1 MKKVPQSILLMVVCL
16 LITTACSSNSPS
28 TIETTDPDVVTSP
41 IDETEEDNSLDC
53 LGNVISPIGQSIAED
68 FENVEYQ
75 QVITWFCDGAEFEDI
90 LVALETEALTDTSA
104 DEMLQ
109 LLADGLAWD
118 EIWLSMGLTD

>member
-118 EIWLSMGLTD
+118 EIWQSMGLTD